1 MGDANAS
8 LKKLTYMNRYFVTF
22 QTTKVSDFDE
32 IGRPIFKTK
41 KFVIQCNDEMD
52 AKEVASDIYSIDGVK
67 YLRISHTGGFKDRE
81 SIDRDVYAQ
90 VINKLI

>member
-1 MGDANAS
+1 M
-8 LKKLTYMNRYFVTF
+8 KRYFVTF
-22 QTTKVSDFDE
+22 QTTKVSGFNE
-32 IGRPIFKTK
+32 MGTSIFKRK

-67 YLRISHTGGFKDRE
+67 YLRISHTGGFKDRH
-81 SIDRDVYAQ
+81 SIDRDIYAE